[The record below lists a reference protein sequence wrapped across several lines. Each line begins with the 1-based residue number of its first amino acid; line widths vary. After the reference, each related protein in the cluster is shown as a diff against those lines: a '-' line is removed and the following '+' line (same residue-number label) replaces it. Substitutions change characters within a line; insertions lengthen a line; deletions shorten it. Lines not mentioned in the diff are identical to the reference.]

1 MCLDGTNGTVG
12 SLPVASSQQLL
23 EKAAREELSSDDV
36 AIDLQAGSNKGDN
49 YIGIVFRAR
58 VECRRTGKHLNIIAK
73 LPPQNEARR
82 KQFFARPS
90 FEREISFYTEIYP
103 MLEQFQREKGID
115 TTDGEQS
122 FNQIPRC
129 LRTCLVECEEVILM
143 RDLKED
149 GFDMFDRHKELSV
162 EHFRLV
168 IKALGRLH
176 ALSFALKDQHPERIE
191 QFRGMKELF
200 TSREED
206 EQMDAWFTVLITRTL
221 ETLDPEKEPDVYAKT
236 KKALDGKFMD
246 MVKELTLGEAAEPYA
261 VICHGD
267 CWNNNMLFKHE
278 NEVPVDFRLLDWQIS
293 RYASPVLDLMYFIFS
308 ASNKAFRDQHYE
320 DLMDC
325 YYESLSSFLK
335 RLGSDPERLFPR
347 KALDQQLKQ
356 FGRFGLLMAVMILPV
371 ITTKSEDVPDLE
383 EMAEKM
389 ENGVDLTQEVNQF
402 RSEDTEATYRQKM
415 SDCCR
420 DMVQFG
426 YI

>member
-1 MCLDGTNGTVG
+1 MCLDGTDETTGK
-12 SLPVASSQQLL
+12 LPVASSQQLL
-23 EKAAREELSSDDV
+23 EEAAREELDSDDV
-36 AIDLQAGSNKGDN
+36 TISLTAGSCKGDN
-49 YIGIVFRAR
+49 YIGIVFRGRA
-58 VECRRTGKHLNIIAK
+58 ECRRTEKHLNIIAK
-73 LPPQNEARR
+73 LPPQSEARR

-103 MLEQFQREKGID
+103 MMEEFQREKGID
-115 TTDGEQS
+115 TTDGEQA

-162 EHFRLV
+162 EHFCMV

-176 ALSFALKDQHPERIE
+176 ALSFALKDQQPERIE
-191 QFRGMKELF
+191 RFRGMAELF
-200 TSREED
+200 TSREVD
-206 EQMDAWFTVLITRTL
+206 EQMEVWFGMLITRAL
-221 ETLDPEKEPDVYAKT
+221 ETLDPEKESDVYAKA

-246 MVKELTLGEAAEPYA
+246 MVKDLTLGEAAEPYA

-278 NEVPVDFRLLDWQIS
+278 NGVPVDFRLLDWQIS

-320 DLMDC
+320 NLIDC
-325 YYESLSSFLK
+325 YHQSLTSFLR

-347 KALDQQLKQ
+347 KALDQQLKR

-383 EMAEKM
+383 KMAEKM
-389 ENGVDLTQEVNQF
+389 ENGFDITEEANQF
-402 RSEDTEATYRQKM
+402 RSEETESTYRQKM